1 MLSPGCMAGEE
12 EEEQEEEE
20 YKEEEEVEEE
30 EMEEREE
37 DDDKVEEEEEQPLSN
52 FPVRLLTHFK
62 HVSASRTPAS
72 LLEHLSRVCRVLSRV

>member
-1 MLSPGCMAGEE
+1 MA
-12 EEEQEEEE
+12 
-20 YKEEEEVEEE
+20 EE

-37 DDDKVEEEEEQPLSN
+37 DDDKVEEEEEEQPLSN
-52 FPVRLLTHFK
+52 FPVRLLTPFK

>member
-1 MLSPGCMAGEE
+1 
-12 EEEQEEEE
+12 
-20 YKEEEEVEEE
+20 
-30 EMEEREE
+30 MEEREE

-52 FPVRLLTHFK
+52 FPVRLLTPFK